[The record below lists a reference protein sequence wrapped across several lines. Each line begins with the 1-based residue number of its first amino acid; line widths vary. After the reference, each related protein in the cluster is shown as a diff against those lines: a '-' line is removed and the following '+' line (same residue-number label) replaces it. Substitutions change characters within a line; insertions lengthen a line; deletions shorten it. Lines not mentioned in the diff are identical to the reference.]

1 MNDYFTVV
9 NLWVDLL
16 HNIYLRYCYILTN
29 KITWCYDEQILY
41 STFTENYIDYIEILY
56 NKISNSAVQ
65 YVCLFLLLQFDLD
78 KFSEVFTDLK
88 WFEGKKAER
97 SEKEQMEGNSR
108 KVCRI
113 LHVSVKLMK
122 YFTQFYL

>member
-1 MNDYFTVV
+1 MQY
-9 NLWVDLL
+9 
-16 HNIYLRYCYILTN
+16 
-29 KITWCYDEQILY
+29 
-41 STFTENYIDYIEILY
+41 
-56 NKISNSAVQ
+56 VQ
-65 YVCLFLLLQFDLD
+65 YVYFYFNLQFDLD

-113 LHVSVKLMK
+113 LHVSVKLKK
-122 YFTQFYL
+122 YFTQFYFVDAYMHTYQ